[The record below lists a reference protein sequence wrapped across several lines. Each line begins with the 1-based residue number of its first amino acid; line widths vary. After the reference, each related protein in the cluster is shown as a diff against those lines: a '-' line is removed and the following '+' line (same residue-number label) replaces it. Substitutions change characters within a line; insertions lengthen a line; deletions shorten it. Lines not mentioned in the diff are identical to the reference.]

1 MKSLLDSFAFRLWAL
16 FAILGFCLSIPL
28 GFYYNNKNYQLLENR
43 ANIELDVMARSASL
57 DIKAAVKSNNFRVIE
72 ETINKVSELNKYA
85 FIALLEK
92 EEEGYKLFKCFPDS
106 MARDKSYFD
115 STTYYLKSY
124 DIDTDIIKGKI
135 ILGTSKQEVI
145 KDLKFLN
152 APIWQLTFL
161 GNVALLLLSAF
172 FFVLVTNPIRKA
184 SRFACELSKT
194 NYTAELRTSSGKNEI
209 GILNNSLITLKHN
222 LIDLKETNDNLVIS
236 LQSEIEGKTEEIKV
250 KSRLQKKLQEN
261 ELKLKNSLVKEKE
274 LGVLKTS
281 FVSMASHQFK
291 TPLAVIQANAELYEM
306 LANTGEIIEP
316 KKSTKVTGRIIEAIG
331 TMSNLID
338 EVLALGKV
346 TSGNVAYTP
355 ENLDLVGFCEKL
367 AEEFNAIQADGRSLD
382 FVKEG
387 HPIKLQLDPILL
399 THSLSNLISNA
410 FKYSVGKENPQ
421 LRIHFKP
428 KEVVL
433 SVKDYGLG
441 IPEEE
446 HLKLFTPFFRANN
459 VTDIKGSGLGL
470 NIAKEYVEVNKGQ
483 ISVKSKLGEGSC
495 FEITFKR

>member
-1 MKSLLDSFAFRLWAL
+1 
-16 FAILGFCLSIPL
+16 
-28 GFYYNNKNYQLLENR
+28 
-43 ANIELDVMARSASL
+43 
-57 DIKAAVKSNNFRVIE
+57 
-72 ETINKVSELNKYA
+72 
-85 FIALLEK
+85 
-92 EEEGYKLFKCFPDS
+92 
-106 MARDKSYFD
+106 
-115 STTYYLKSY
+115 
-124 DIDTDIIKGKI
+124 
-135 ILGTSKQEVI
+135 
-145 KDLKFLN
+145 
-152 APIWQLTFL
+152 
-161 GNVALLLLSAF
+161 
-172 FFVLVTNPIRKA
+172 
-184 SRFACELSKT
+184 
-194 NYTAELRTSSGKNEI
+194 
-209 GILNNSLITLKHN
+209 
-222 LIDLKETNDNLVIS
+222 
-236 LQSEIEGKTEEIKV
+236 
-250 KSRLQKKLQEN
+250 
-261 ELKLKNSLVKEKE
+261 
-274 LGVLKTS
+274 
-281 FVSMASHQFK
+281 
-291 TPLAVIQANAELYEM
+291 
-306 LANTGEIIEP
+306 
-316 KKSTKVTGRIIEAIG
+316 
-331 TMSNLID
+331 MSNLID

-495 FEITFKR
+495 FTIKFNR